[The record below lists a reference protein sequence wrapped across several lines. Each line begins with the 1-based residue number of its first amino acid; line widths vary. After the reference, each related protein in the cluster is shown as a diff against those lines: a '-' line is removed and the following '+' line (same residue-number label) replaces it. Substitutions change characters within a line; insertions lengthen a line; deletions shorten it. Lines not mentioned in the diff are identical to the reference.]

1 MGTGKTM
8 KICVFGL
15 WHLGSVIA
23 SCLAEKG
30 FEVAGLDPD
39 ANRIKDLQKGLPP
52 IFEPGLEDLIKK
64 NLANKKLFFTTNEE
78 TALEKTDIIWV
89 AFDTPVD
96 EADIADVDYVM
107 DQVIKLFPYLK
118 SEMIILISSQ
128 LPVGSTRQVQEAF
141 FKKYPEKK
149 LIFAYSPENLRLGR
163 AIESFSKP
171 ERIVVGLHNNK
182 GKEKIEAVLKPF
194 CNNIEWMS
202 VESAEM
208 TKHALNAFLATSI
221 SFINELA
228 IICEKVGADAR
239 EVERGLKTDPRIGVR
254 SYLKAG
260 SAFAGG
266 TLARDI
272 VFLDSIGKS
281 LSIPTPLITAVNISN
296 QEHKMWSLEKL
307 KMVLGDFQDKT
318 VAVLGLTY
326 KPGTDT
332 LRRSSSIELCENLVK
347 NGVYLKCHDPS
358 LKKLPAMYEKKFNF
372 STSIKDT
379 LREADAL
386 VVATEWPDYRSLS
399 VDDILENMKKPIVI
413 DANRFIE
420 KPVGEDQRIIYYA
433 VGRPSKTEGY
443 SKCN

>member
-1 MGTGKTM
+1 
-8 KICVFGL
+8 
-15 WHLGSVIA
+15 
-23 SCLAEKG
+23 
-30 FEVAGLDPD
+30 
-39 ANRIKDLQKGLPP
+39 
-52 IFEPGLEDLIKK
+52 
-64 NLANKKLFFTTNEE
+64 
-78 TALEKTDIIWV
+78 
-89 AFDTPVD
+89 
-96 EADIADVDYVM
+96 
-107 DQVIKLFPYLK
+107 
-118 SEMIILISSQ
+118 MIILISTQ

-208 TKHALNAFLATSI
+208 TKHALNAFLAASI

-272 VFLDSIGKS
+272 VFLGSIGKS

-347 NGVYLKCHDPS
+347 NGVNLKCHDPS
-358 LKKLPAMYEKKFNF
+358 LKKLPPMYEKKFNF
-372 STSIKDT
+372 LT
-379 LREADAL
+379 
-386 VVATEWPDYRSLS
+386 PPYRY
-399 VDDILENMKKPIVI
+399 VCEQ
-413 DANRFIE
+413 E
-420 KPVGEDQRIIYYA
+420 
-433 VGRPSKTEGY
+433 
-443 SKCN
+443 